1 MGRGMDYIYS
11 IDNQEILIEAEQKDS
26 RKDVAALYVRSRKE
40 KGLTQAELARRA
52 GIPRTNITRFESGDY
67 NPSLEMMVRIAAAL
81 GMKLQIELA
90 ERTCQ
95 GQEAAQ
101 R

>member
-1 MGRGMDYIYS
+1 MGRGMDYIYL
-11 IDNQEILIEAEQKDS
+11 DGDQEILIEAYQKDT
-26 RKDVAALYVRSRKE
+26 RRDVVAQYVRSRKE
-40 KGLTQAELARRA
+40 KGITQAELARRA

-90 ERTCQ
+90 E
-95 GQEAAQ
+95 
-101 R
+101 

>member
-95 GQEAAQ
+95 VHEAAH

>member
-11 IDNQEILIEAEQKDS
+11 IDNQEILIEADQKDT
-26 RKDVAALYVRSRKE
+26 RKDVVARYVRIRKE
-40 KGLTQAELARRA
+40 KGITQAELARRA

-81 GMKLQIELA
+81 GMRLQVELS
-90 ERTCQ
+90 ERN
-95 GQEAAQ
+95 
-101 R
+101 

>member
-1 MGRGMDYIYS
+1 MDYIYL
-11 IDNQEILIEAEQKDS
+11 DGDQEILIEAYQKDT
-26 RKDVAALYVRSRKE
+26 RRDVVAQYVRSRKE
-40 KGLTQAELARRA
+40 KGITQAELARRA

-90 ERTCQ
+90 E
-95 GQEAAQ
+95 
-101 R
+101 

>member
-11 IDNQEILIEAEQKDS
+11 IDNQEILIEADQKDS

-81 GMKLQIELA
+81 GMKLQVGLA

-95 GQEAAQ
+95 GQEAAH